1 MTTQQSHTPHLA
13 ARTPEERRRALVLS
27 GGGMRVCYQVGALC
41 ALQEADYGFG
51 FFDATSGGGLNLAM
65 LLSGLSPLEMQ
76 ARWRDIRLHRSLSLM
91 PLSSYL
97 RKGNCVAMGSADGFR
112 HYVLPHLGIDLALV
126 SSASGVTGNFNVLDY
141 KRKLV
146 TEFPHTGMDED
157 LLIAGLS
164 LPGVMPPVTRG
175 DDLYLDAAF
184 VQDANL
190 MAAVRAGADELW
202 VLWCLGNT
210 GEYEGG
216 PLNAYVQMLEMAA
229 HGALHREL
237 REIAELNE
245 RIAAGDSPHGQH
257 QPIRVHLIRPP
268 CPLPRDPEIYLGRV
282 STADLMA
289 QGYRDTRSH
298 LQNLEPAGTPL
309 EASSTRMQSARPG
322 IRFRETMKG
331 FFSLDHNEPGAGVA
345 AGREARTELS
355 MHASVHIDD
364 IDRFTRDPDHCG
376 LIHGEIDFAP
386 LGTGIPCLG
395 GTFNLFSPGG
405 QPGMK
410 HMVYELGFQHD
421 GREYY
426 LAGHKEVRNQP
437 GLDLWRDTTTLY
449 VRLHQGRDDTG
460 PVVGAGTLRLG
471 VGELLK
477 LLSTLRATDAG
488 GIRGKLR
495 AVGHFGRFFLK
506 ELQDSYGTD

>member
-1 MTTQQSHTPHLA
+1 MTAQQPHVPYLA
-13 ARTPEERRRALVLS
+13 ARTPEEKSRALILS

-76 ARWRDIRLHRSLSLM
+76 ARWRDIRLRRSLTLM
-91 PLSSYL
+91 PMSRYL
-97 RKGNCVAMGSADGFR
+97 RRKDCVAMGSADGFR
-112 HYVLPHLGIDLALV
+112 DYVLPHLGIGLERVTQAE
-126 SSASGVTGNFNVLDY
+126 GVTGSFNVLDY

-146 TEFPHTGMDED
+146 TEFSHTAMDED

-164 LPGVMPPVTRG
+164 LPGVMPPVPKG
-175 DDLYLDAAF
+175 EELYLDAAF

-216 PLNAYVQMLEMAA
+216 ALNAYVQMLEMAA

-237 REIAELNE
+237 REIAELNT
-245 RIAAGDSPHGQH
+245 RIVAGDSPYGQR
-257 QPIRVHLIRPP
+257 QPIRVHLIRPL

-289 QGYRDTRSH
+289 QGYRDTRGH
-298 LQNLEPAGTPL
+298 LQHLEPGGMPL
-309 EASSTRMQSARPG
+309 EPSITRMQPPRPG
-322 IRFRETMKG
+322 IRFREAMQG
-331 FFSLDHNEPGAGVA
+331 FFSLEQSEPGAGHA
-345 AGREARTELS
+345 AGREARTELV
-355 MHASVHIDD
+355 MHVGIHIED
-364 IDRFTRDPDHCG
+364 IERFMGDPQHDG
-376 LIHGEIDFAP
+376 LIHGEIDFPP
-386 LGTGIPCLG
+386 LGRRIPCLS
-395 GTFNLFSPGG
+395 GTFNLFSPGD
-405 QPGMK
+405 QSDRK
-410 HMVYELGFQHD
+410 RMVYELGFQHE

-426 LAGHKEVRNQP
+426 LAGHKEVQDHP
-437 GLDLWRDTTTLY
+437 GLDLWRDTTTLC
-449 VRLHQGRDDTG
+449 VRLHQGKDATG
-460 PVVGAGTLRLG
+460 PVIGAGILRLG

-477 LLSTLRATDAG
+477 LLTTLRATDAG
-488 GIRGKLR
+488 GLRGKAR
-495 AVGHFGRFFLK
+495 AVGHFGRFFLG
-506 ELQDSYGTD
+506 ELKDSYG